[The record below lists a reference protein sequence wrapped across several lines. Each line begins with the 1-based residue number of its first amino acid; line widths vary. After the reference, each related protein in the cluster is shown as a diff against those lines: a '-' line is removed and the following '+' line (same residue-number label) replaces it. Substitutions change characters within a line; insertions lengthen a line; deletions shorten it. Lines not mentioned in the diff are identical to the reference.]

1 MALNTRIVERDPRE
15 LRLLEVN
22 ARYFRKEQYDVL
34 VKNIQKDGAL
44 TSVPLVYPADGDL
57 VISGNHRVQASIDA
71 GLTKIPVM
79 EVLDEQSRD
88 ELIARQLSHNAI
100 NGEDDPATLKALYD
114 QIEDVDWR
122 DYSGLDDKTLE
133 LMSQVDV
140 SGLAEANLEF
150 AAVHLIFLPEELER
164 ARAALKAAEDL
175 VGNDEKWLAARKD
188 YATTL
193 DALLTARDSYRI
205 GNVATAFG
213 VLIDVFE
220 NNLTATMDGFVGPD
234 GEATRNG
241 WAPLEVVLGT
251 RLVPADVAAV
261 LNKAIDRLVKVG
273 DVPTDTRWKALE
285 YLAAN
290 FLAEP
295 EMGA

>member
-1 MALNTRIVERDPRE
+1 MD
-15 LRLLEVN
+15 
-22 ARYFRKEQYDVL
+22 
-34 VKNIQKDGAL
+34 
-44 TSVPLVYPADGDL
+44 
-57 VISGNHRVQASIDA
+57 
-71 GLTKIPVM
+71 
-79 EVLDEQSRD
+79 VLDEQSRD

-100 NGEDDPATLKALYD
+100 AGEDDPATLKALYD

-213 VLIDVFE
+213 VLLDVFE
-220 NNLTATMDGFVGPD
+220 GNLTATMDGFIGAD

-251 RLVPADVAAV
+251 RLVPADVASV
-261 LNKAIDRLVKVG
+261 LNKAIDRLVKTG
-273 DVPTDTRWKALE
+273 DVPAETRWRALE
-285 YLAAN
+285 LMAAE
-290 FLAEP
+290 FLAGP
-295 EMGA
+295 DDRGL

>member
-1 MALNTRIVERDPRE
+1 MALNTRFREVDPRS

-22 ARYFRKEQYDVL
+22 ARYLRKEQFDVL
-34 VKNIQKDGAL
+34 VKNIKRDGAL
-44 TSVPLVYPADGDL
+44 TSVPLVYPHDNDL
-57 VISGNHRVQASIDA
+57 VISGNHRVMASIEA
-71 GLTKIPVM
+71 GLEKITVM
-79 EVLDEQSRD
+79 DVLDEQSRD

-100 NGEDDPATLKALYD
+100 AGEDDPATLKALYD

-122 DYSGLDDKTLE
+122 DYSGLDDRTLE

-164 ARAALKAAEDL
+164 ARSALKAAEDL
-175 VGNDEKWLAARKD
+175 VGRDEKWLAARKD
-188 YATTL
+188 YQTTL

-220 NNLTATMDGFVGPD
+220 GNLTATMDGFIGAD
-234 GEATRNG
+234 GEATRTG

-251 RLVPADVAAV
+251 RLIPADAAAV

-273 DVPTDTRWKALE
+273 DVPADNRWKALE
-285 YLAAN
+285 YLAAD
-290 FLAEP
+290 FLAQP
-295 EMGA
+295 DMGA